1 MPICASSI
9 PDRLPLLGSA
19 LLLLGSVAASAQ
31 SAPDNV
37 KTGGETQTAEHVSN
51 DNAALERLRAA
62 TAKRSAVEAAGPAAI
77 PTPSPMMKTRA
88 FEAMKRKVHAPA
100 MAEKAKAAQATSARR
115 LAAEQ
120 EAMIARIHKA
130 LGLAPPLAEHS
141 EPPVRPAMAA
151 NAFVPLLFASS
162 SMAIETLRTYAL
174 QLEKVGGVIAF
185 RGMPGGLTKVG
196 PMAELTARMLRL
208 DPGCDGPACAMRG
221 VQVVVDPI
229 LFRQHGITHVP
240 AFAMVPGD
248 PTQPYCER
256 EDEAGPRATHIV
268 YGDASLSGLIEEYA
282 RLGGKEEVRDAA
294 ARLSRR

>member
-19 LLLLGSVAASAQ
+19 LLLLGSVAATAQ
-31 SAPDNV
+31 GAPD
-37 KTGGETQTAEHVSN
+37 KPKAGGGTRTAERVSN
-51 DNAALERLRAA
+51 GDVSLDRLRAS
-62 TAKRSAVEAAGPAAI
+62 TAKRSGVEAAGPAAI
-77 PTPSPMMKTRA
+77 PTPSPMMKKRA
-88 FEAMKRKVHAPA
+88 FDAIKRKVHAPA
-100 MAEKAKAAQATSARR
+100 MEERAKAAQATSARR
-115 LAAEQ
+115 LAAEE

-130 LGLAPPLAEHS
+130 LGLAPPLTEHG
-141 EPPVRPAMAA
+141 EPPVRPAVAA
-151 NAFVPLLFASS
+151 NTFVPLLFASS
-162 SMAIETLRTYAL
+162 SMPVETLRTYAL

-208 DPGCDGPACAMRG
+208 DPGCEGPACAMRS

-256 EDEAGPRATHIV
+256 EEETGPRATHII
-268 YGDASLSGLIEEYA
+268 YGDAALSGLIEEYA

>member
-9 PDRLPLLGSA
+9 PDRLSRLGPA
-19 LLLLGSVAASAQ
+19 LLLLGSVAATAQ
-31 SAPDNV
+31 GALDKP
-37 KTGGETQTAEHVSN
+37 KAGGGTQRAERVSS
-51 DNAALERLRAA
+51 DNATLERLRAA
-62 TAKRSAVEAAGPAAI
+62 TAKRSAVDAAGPADI
-77 PTPSPMMKTRA
+77 PTPSPMMKKRA
-88 FEAMKRKVHAPA
+88 FEAMKHKVHAPA
-100 MAEKAKAAQATSARR
+100 MAEKAKAAQAASAKS

-130 LGLAPPLAEHS
+130 LGLAPPVAEHG
-141 EPPVRPAMAA
+141 EPPVRPALAA

-162 SMAIETLRTYAL
+162 AMPIETLRTYAL

-196 PMAELTARMLRL
+196 PMAELTARILRL
-208 DPGCDGPACAMRG
+208 DPGCEGPACAMRS
-221 VQVVVDPI
+221 VQVVIDPI
-229 LFRQHGITHVP
+229 LFRQHGVTHVP

-256 EDEAGPRATHIV
+256 EDEAGPRATHVV
-268 YGDASLSGLIEEYA
+268 YGDAALSGLIEEYA